1 MADWLPDATVTW
13 IGYEPAVTVDG
24 GWAVTLSVSVAPP
37 STVSVS
43 ACPLLEGCTETVHP
57 SGPWPWSV

>member
-1 MADWLPDATVTW
+1 M
-13 IGYEPAVTVDG
+13 TVDG

-43 ACPLLEGCTETVHP
+43 ACPLLEGWTETVHP
-57 SGPWPWSV
+57 SGPWPCSV